1 MLVCLNGRFIP
12 REDAQV
18 SINDGAFLYG
28 DSLFETLKACGN
40 RILLQ
45 RLHLD
50 RLARS
55 AQLLGIPCPRQN
67 IETALTQLAAAL
79 PAPYSRIRLT
89 LSRGSYDG
97 LQFPAEQEAWFLITA
112 VPLAPSATRDAGV
125 TCIIA
130 PNRRVN
136 PLSHLPQMK
145 RGNYADCLYARN
157 HARRCGADE
166 ALFIDQHGNLLE
178 GATSNLFALIERRLV
193 TPPPGELILDGIM
206 RRQVIAAAH
215 ELGILCVERTLS
227 LDEVQN
233 ADEAFLTNSIID
245 LQPIG
250 SIDGRPV
257 KRGEQWQRLR
267 KTLAL
272 RIESVA

>member
-40 RILLQ
+40 RVLLQ
-45 RLHLD
+45 RQHLD

-55 AQLLGIPCPRQN
+55 AQLLGISCPRQN
-67 IETALTQLAAAL
+67 IETALTRLAAAL
-79 PAPYSRIRLT
+79 PHPHSRIRLT
-89 LSRGSYDG
+89 LSRGPYEG
-97 LQFPAEQEAWFLITA
+97 LQFPAEEEAWFLLTA
-112 VPLAPSATRDAGV
+112 VPLAPAASDAGV
-125 TCIIA
+125 TCVIA

-157 HARRCGADE
+157 HARWCGADE

-178 GATSNLFALIERRLV
+178 GATSNLFALIDRRLV
-193 TPPPGELILDGIM
+193 TPPTGELILDGIM
-206 RRQVIAAAH
+206 RRQVIAAGN
-215 ELGILCVERTLS
+215 ELGILCVERPLS
-227 LDEVQN
+227 LQEVQN

-245 LQPIG
+245 LQPIS
-250 SIDGRPV
+250 SIDSRQI
-257 KRGEQWQRLR
+257 RQGEYWKRLR
-267 KTLAL
+267 KTLTL
-272 RIESVA
+272 RIES